1 MLKIAYLPFKFST
14 LALGEEKDLLKGISS
29 PSFSSFS
36 KGINASERQ
45 GPFLLSA
52 LKMFYLGVKTRGQYP
67 IDLRRKGH

>member
-52 LKMFYLGVKTRGQYP
+52 LKMF
-67 IDLRRKGH
+67 